1 MLSTHVGSKGSKIA
15 DTYLRKF
22 NLVKLLMVAAL
33 ACIASHAVHIR
44 KILWWEIELSRTWD
58 QKLMDFENNTRLD
71 NTGPKWL
78 EIVKHGK

>member
-1 MLSTHVGSKGSKIA
+1 MWWCLLGQAQRISACCLYTSSGYDKKPSTITLSTHVGSKGSKIA

-44 KILWWEIELSRTWD
+44 KIL
-58 QKLMDFENNTRLD
+58 
-71 NTGPKWL
+71 
-78 EIVKHGK
+78 